1 MNQTLP
7 NIFHYAKK
15 ELSQDAF
22 LCWLLSLADAKYA
35 NTETQSIHELAVY
48 FIHKLVDNPDFV
60 FKNVKVKKQI
70 KNIDIWVEIDGKH
83 LLIIEDKTSSNAGLE
98 QLMTYKKTATDFCK
112 KNNFE
117 SLNCIYLKTGLE
129 STNQFSSNAKNE
141 GWTMFSLEDLFLVFN
156 TQIQNISHPFLLDF
170 YNITKEKINKRENYS
185 SFITSN
191 DSPNDVIC
199 VFYKHLEQDEIFKR
213 WGAVDIRGTRRLFAD
228 NCYSKEGE
236 YAVYL
241 QLEKLKLRIKIDLG
255 QLGSERGKKYKAFKK
270 EFDQFNIRSAYDKTR
285 NLLKTDPF
293 FTNIASKTAK
303 FSKHNYL
310 TFADIEDSAW
320 LVFTHNDTLDYE
332 KTAENL
338 KNIKEQLSGFVTSS
352 KDSVKVIVE
361 DVFKK

>member
-7 NIFHYAKK
+7 NIFHYATK

-35 NTETQSIHELAVY
+35 DTGNRSIHELAVY
-48 FIHKLVDNPDFV
+48 FIHKLFANPDFV
-60 FKNVKVKKQI
+60 FKNVKVKKQV

-83 LLIIEDKTSSNAGLE
+83 LLIIEDKTSSNAGIE

-129 STNQFSSNAKNE
+129 SANQFSSNAKNE

-170 YNITKEKINKRENYS
+170 YNITKEKINRRENYS
-185 SFITSN
+185 SFITPT

-213 WGAVDIRGTRRLFAD
+213 WGAVDIRGTRRLYA
-228 NCYSKEGE
+228 NNYYSKETE
-236 YAVYL
+236 YGVYL
-241 QLEKLKLRIKIDLG
+241 QLEKLKLRVKIDLG
-255 QLGSERGKKYKAFKK
+255 QLGTERGKKYKTFKK
-270 EFDQFNIRSAYDKTR
+270 EFDKFNIRSVYDKTR
-285 NLLKTDPF
+285 NLLKTDLF
-293 FTNIASKTAK
+293 FEDIAIKTAK

-320 LVFTHNDTLDYE
+320 LVFTKNDNLDYE
-332 KTAENL
+332 KTAEN
-338 KNIKEQLSGFVTSS
+338 IKKINNQLTRFNSSS
-352 KDSVKVIVE
+352 KDSIKVIVE